1 LDDGKMIKKGNKMET
16 KKIILSGVVT
26 IAMAGALYGACTGD
40 LNLGGNYINQLKT
53 QGTDSTA
60 NTEEYRAANIKYVR
74 DYVSAYVDGNATLP
88 SGLIKDSEGNIYTTK
103 LFGSKMWMTE
113 NLKIGAH
120 TTPNGKTLRVCNA
133 TEWATNPT
141 DTFCYATSAANDAA
155 ADAGTQLANKGY
167 LYQWNAAMDGNTSV
181 GARGICPSGWHI
193 PSDQEWQTLEGVM
206 SSGSNVPA
214 SPTSTGWRFG
224 TDGDGSANGS
234 ATSSEQVGMQMKL
247 ANKMN
252 VLMAGYRS
260 TPGVQYYQGT
270 STNFWSSSESGGDA
284 WRRTLSSS
292 DAGVHRSAI
301 NKAYGFSVRCVKD

>member
-1 LDDGKMIKKGNKMET
+1 MIKKGNKMET
-16 KKIILSGVVT
+16 KKIILSGVAT

-40 LNLGGNYINQLKT
+40 LDLGGNYINELKT
-53 QGTDSTA
+53 QGTDSPA
-60 NTEEYRAANIKYVR
+60 NTEEYRAANIKYVK
-74 DYVSAYVDGNATLP
+74 DYVSSYVDANATLP
-88 SGLIKDSEGNIYTTK
+88 SGLLKDSEGNIYTTK

-155 ADAGTQLANKGY
+155 ADAGAQETGKGY

-193 PSDQEWQTLEGVM
+193 PSDQEWQTLEGDI
-206 SSGSNVPA
+206 SSGSNVPDT
-214 SPTSTGWRFG
+214 PTSTGWRFG

-234 ATSSEQVGMQMKL
+234 TTSSEQVGTQMKL

-252 VLMAGYRS
+252 VLVAGGRK
-260 TPGVQYYQGT
+260 TTGVQYNQGADT
-270 STNFWSSSESGGDA
+270 IFWSSSESGDNA
-284 WRRTLSSS
+284 WARVLNSGK
-292 DAGVHRSAI
+292 AGVARNI
-301 NKAYGFSVRCVKD
+301 GNKAYGFSVRCIKD